1 MTSPDYVDNIRVS
14 LPRDLYDRLK
24 KLCDHQG
31 QQSHLIRVGVKMV
44 VEREEA
50 KLKTAKEP
58 DKTCTEP
65 TS

>member
-31 QQSHLIRVGVKMV
+31 QQSHLIRIGVKLV
-44 VEREEA
+44 VEREES
-50 KLKTAKEP
+50 KLKETKEP
-58 DKTCTEP
+58 TKTCTE
-65 TS
+65 TVS

>member
-31 QQSHLIRVGVKMV
+31 QQSHLIRIGVKLV

-50 KLKTAKEP
+50 KLIVAKEP
-58 DKTCTEP
+58 VSTAEQKV
-65 TS
+65 

>member
-14 LPRDLYDRLK
+14 LPRDLYTRLK

-44 VEREEA
+44 VEREEG
-50 KLKTAKEP
+50 KLKETKEP
-58 DKTCTEP
+58 TKTCAEP
-65 TS
+65 LS